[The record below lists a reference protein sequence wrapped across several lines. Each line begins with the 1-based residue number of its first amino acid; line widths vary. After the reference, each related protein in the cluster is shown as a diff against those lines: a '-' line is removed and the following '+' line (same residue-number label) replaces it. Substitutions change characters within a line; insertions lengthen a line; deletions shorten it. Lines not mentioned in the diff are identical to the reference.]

1 MWNNPERAQQLGR
14 ERADLEQIVSLL
26 SSLGTS
32 LSELHEL
39 AEMASDENDEDALN
53 DVSNELSGLEGS
65 LATLEFHRMFQGE
78 MDSANT
84 YLEIQAGS
92 GGTEAQDWADML
104 LSLIHI

>member
-1 MWNNPERAQQLGR
+1 
-14 ERADLEQIVSLL
+14 
-26 SSLGTS
+26 
-32 LSELHEL
+32 
-39 AEMASDENDEDALN
+39 MASEENDEDALN
-53 DVSNELSGLEGS
+53 DVSGELSGLEGS

-104 LSLIHI
+104 LRMYLRWAEKRGFTVSVTELSPGRHSGYQECHNFCQWRLCLWLA